1 MNHRFVLAPRNR
13 SLKQWAAAGTVLLL
27 AGAPGAL
34 AGEERSG
41 FYLRGDFGANQAAGV
56 VLLGK
61 SNDRASRCDE
71 FINPRYAEIPGCT
84 DPDRGSSAGWQTAFD
99 SAYGTL
105 AGLAVGHRVSDW
117 FRMEVET
124 FYRESEYDQ
133 TSPVASAT
141 GDTAAKL
148 DGEIVRAEDRIG
160 SVSSRNVFLNLV
172 FDVPVDGTLK
182 PFAGLGV
189 GVSWTELDYGDLWV
203 RNADPARIAT
213 AAGLPNEDEIRR
225 NLAATT
231 TSKQGELS
239 DRLTAFQALAGV
251 DWELNDTASLG
262 LQARYVRSDP
272 FEDETEW
279 ERLRSHASQLRL
291 DGSEPVSFRI
301 RTEESVAYA
310 ALNVFLKLR
319 F

>member
-1 MNHRFVLAPRNR
+1 MDRVFVTHRPPLRI
-13 SLKQWAAAGTVLLL
+13 SAAAV
-27 AGAPGAL
+27 AIAVSCAAAPEAL
-34 AGEERSG
+34 AQEERSG
-41 FYLRGDFGANQAAGV
+41 FYLRGDLGANLATGV

-84 DPDRGSSAGWQTAFD
+84 DPDRGSAAGWQTAFD
-99 SAYGTL
+99 PAYGTL

-124 FYRESEYDQ
+124 FNRESEYDQ

-141 GDTAAKL
+141 GDTAGKL
-148 DGEIVRAEDRIG
+148 EGEIVRAEDRIG
-160 SVSSRNVFLNLV
+160 SVSSRNIFLNLV
-172 FDVPVDGTLK
+172 FDLPVGGALK

-203 RNADPARIAT
+203 RNADPAKIAT
-213 AAGLPNEDEIRR
+213 AAGLPNEEEVRR
-225 NLAATT
+225 NLAGTT
-231 TSKQGELS
+231 SSKQGELS

-251 DWELNDTASLG
+251 DWEVNETASLG
-262 LQARYVRSDP
+262 VQARYVRSDP
-272 FEDETEW
+272 FEDRTEW

-291 DGSEPVSFRI
+291 DGSEPVTFRI
-301 RTEESVAYA
+301 RTGENVAYA
-310 ALNVFLKLR
+310 ALSVFLKLR

>member
-1 MNHRFVLAPRNR
+1 MRFPSAPVRR
-13 SLKQWAAAGTVLLL
+13 LKIGARLAAALLF
-27 AGAPGAL
+27 AGAPVAL
-34 AGEERSG
+34 AEEERSG
-41 FYLRGDFGANQAAGV
+41 FYLRGDFGANRAAGV

-71 FINPRYAEIPGCT
+71 FINPRYAELSGCT
-84 DPDRGSSAGWQTAFD
+84 DPDRGSAAGWQTAFD
-99 SAYGTL
+99 PAYGAL

-133 TSPVASAT
+133 TSPVGSAT
-141 GDTAAKL
+141 GDTAGKL
-148 DGEIVRAEDRIG
+148 EGEIVRAEDRIG

-172 FDVPVDGTLK
+172 FDLPVDGALK

-203 RNADPARIAT
+203 RNADPAKIAT
-213 AAGLPNEDEIRR
+213 AAGLPNEEEVRR

-251 DWELNDTASLG
+251 DWEVNDNASLG

-291 DGSEPVSFRI
+291 DGSEPVTFRI
-301 RTEESVAYA
+301 RTEESVAYT
-310 ALNVFLKLR
+310 ALSVFLKLR

>member
-1 MNHRFVLAPRNR
+1 
-13 SLKQWAAAGTVLLL
+13 
-27 AGAPGAL
+27 
-34 AGEERSG
+34 
-41 FYLRGDFGANQAAGV
+41 
-56 VLLGK
+56 
-61 SNDRASRCDE
+61 
-71 FINPRYAEIPGCT
+71 
-84 DPDRGSSAGWQTAFD
+84 
-99 SAYGTL
+99 
-105 AGLAVGHRVSDW
+105 
-117 FRMEVET
+117 MEVET
-124 FYRESEYDQ
+124 FDRECEYGQ

-141 GDTAAKL
+141 GDSAGKL
-148 DGEIVRAEDRIG
+148 GGEIVRAEDRIG

-172 FDVPVDGTLK
+172 FDLPVDGPLT
-182 PFAGLGV
+182 PFAGFGV

-203 RNADPARIAT
+203 RNADPAKIAT
-213 AAGLPNEDEIRR
+213 AAGLPNEEEVRR

-262 LQARYVRSDP
+262 LQARYVRSDA
-272 FEDETEW
+272 FEDETDW

-301 RTEESVAYA
+301 RTEESVSYA
-310 ALNVFLKLR
+310 ALTFFLKLR

>member
-1 MNHRFVLAPRNR
+1 MDRVFVTHRLAVRIF
-13 SLKQWAAAGTVLLL
+13 AAAVAIAVSWT
-27 AGAPGAL
+27 AASETSAE
-34 AGEERSG
+34 EERSG
-41 FYLRGDFGANQAAGV
+41 FYLRGDFGANLATGV

-71 FINPRYAEIPGCT
+71 FINPRYAEIAGCT
-84 DPDRGSSAGWQTAFD
+84 DPDRGSAAGWQTAFD
-99 SAYGTL
+99 PAFGTL
-105 AGLAVGHRVSDW
+105 AGLAIGHRVSDW

-124 FYRESEYDQ
+124 FHRESEYDQ

-141 GDTAAKL
+141 GDTAGKL
-148 DGEIVRAEDRIG
+148 EGEIVRAEDRIG

-172 FDVPVDGTLK
+172 FDLPVDGALT

-203 RNADPARIAT
+203 RNADPAKIAT
-213 AAGLPNEDEIRR
+213 AAGLPNEDEVRR
-225 NLAATT
+225 NLAGTT
-231 TSKQGELS
+231 SSKQGELS
-239 DRLTAFQALAGV
+239 DRLTGFQALAGV
-251 DWELNDTASLG
+251 DWEVTETASLG
-262 LQARYVRSDP
+262 VQARYVRSDP
-272 FEDETEW
+272 FEDRTEW

-301 RTEESVAYA
+301 RTEEGVAYG